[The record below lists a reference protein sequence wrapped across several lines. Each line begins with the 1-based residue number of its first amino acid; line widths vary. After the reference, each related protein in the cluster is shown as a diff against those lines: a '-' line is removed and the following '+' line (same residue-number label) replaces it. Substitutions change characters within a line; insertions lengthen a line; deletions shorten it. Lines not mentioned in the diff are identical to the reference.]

1 MDKIWNEGNEAGKRR
16 ETHKTSSGEI
26 MRTQQR
32 SGPGLICLVI
42 LIAIAIIA
50 IAGCVDST
58 HNQQSLVSPT
68 GTQQSETPVVTT
80 TVTIRTTPAPTPQK
94 TLARP
99 TTGSSDG
106 VIQLD
111 PIGVIYAGE
120 DYVITGTT
128 SLPVGTDLILQL
140 RPDDGT
146 TPTGYDKEA
155 GGSDEGTAQIR
166 AGNGTVN
173 RIVFEGSITPG
184 GQNGV
189 YQGKWVAVVG
199 NGIGNGYDFE
209 MGTHVG
215 YAYFTME

>member
-1 MDKIWNEGNEAGKRR
+1 M
-16 ETHKTSSGEI
+16 KT
-26 MRTQQR
+26 RQR
-32 SGPGLICLVI
+32 SGPGPVCLGI
-42 LIAIAIIA
+42 LVTIAIIA
-50 IAGCVDST
+50 IAGCVDSM
-58 HNQQSLVSPT
+58 HNQRGLVTPT
-68 GTQQSETPVVTT
+68 GTKQSETPAVTT
-80 TVTIRTTPAPTPQK
+80 TVTIMTTPAPTPQK
-94 TLARP
+94 TIDLTQTPQKTLTRP

-106 VIQLD
+106 VIRLD
-111 PIGVIYAGE
+111 PIGVIYSGE

-155 GGSDEGTAQIR
+155 GGSDEGTGRIR

-173 RIVFEGSITPG
+173 RIVMEGSITPG

-199 NGIGNGYDFE
+199 NGIGDGYDE
-209 MGTHVG
+209 MGTHIG

>member
-1 MDKIWNEGNEAGKRR
+1 MK
-16 ETHKTSSGEI
+16 
-26 MRTQQR
+26 TQQK
-32 SGPGLICLVI
+32 SGPGLVCLVI
-42 LIAIAIIA
+42 LIAIAVVA

-58 HNQQSLVSPT
+58 HNQQGLVTAT
-68 GTQQSETPVVTT
+68 GTPQGETPVVTS
-80 TVTIRTTPAPTPQK
+80 TVTIMTTPVPIPQVTPEPTPTPQK

-106 VIQLD
+106 VIQVD
-111 PIGVIYAGE
+111 PIGVIYSGE

-128 SLPVGTDLILQL
+128 SLPVGTDLILQM

-199 NGIGNGYDFE
+199 NGIGNGHDFE
-209 MGTHVG
+209 MGTHIG

>member
-1 MDKIWNEGNEAGKRR
+1 MKNVKGSEMKREKGESRTKPFWR
-16 ETHKTSSGEI
+16 EHENATEIRTGSRMSGHPHRHRGRCDRRLCGHHAQPAE
-26 MRTQQR
+26 
-32 SGPGLICLVI
+32 LV
-42 LIAIAIIA
+42 
-50 IAGCVDST
+50 T
-58 HNQQSLVSPT
+58 PT
-68 GTQQSETPVVTT
+68 GTPQSETPAVTT
-80 TVTIRTTPAPTPQK
+80 IVTIMTTPAPTLQK

-111 PIGVIYAGE
+111 PIGVIYSGE
-120 DYVITGTT
+120 NYVITGTT
-128 SLPVGTDLILQL
+128 SLPVGTDLILQM

-199 NGIGNGYDFE
+199 NGIGNGHDFE
-209 MGTHVG
+209 MGTHIG